1 MTLPAYVD
9 TAEEIPEGFEA
20 HYVET
25 EDGRFRLDAEGVE
38 DIAGLKSALEKE
50 RAARKEL
57 KEKLDAATAREA
69 ASAENT
75 DANDD
80 DGSAPAAPTETVDM
94 EAIPSS
100 QDPLMPATTSA
111 ETADTESV
119 AGLRAA
125 LELRLVES
133 EAAAAVMAAKGV
145 PELLLPIVT
154 PRLAVEE
161 TDGHFTVRVLGE
173 DGQPRLNAA
182 GAPMTVLELV
192 EEMRRSDVFG
202 RAFEGR
208 GISGSGAPPT
218 GIGGG
223 AGTVSL
229 SDPAS
234 LGRHLV
240 DIATG
245 RMRVTGRYNF

>member
-1 MTLPAYVD
+1 MTLPAYVA

-20 HYVET
+20 HYLET

-57 KEKLDAATAREA
+57 KEKLDAATAAGADVSEEPA
-69 ASAENT
+69 TEPSMMEEP
-75 DANDD
+75 
-80 DGSAPAAPTETVDM
+80 PAAPPTDPSADPSVDA
-94 EAIPSS
+94 EA
-100 QDPLMPATTSA
+100 
-111 ETADTESV
+111 V

-125 LELRLVES
+125 LEKRLVES

-154 PRLAVEE
+154 PLLAVEE
-161 TDGHFTVRVLGE
+161 MDGGFVVRVLGE
-173 DGQPRLNAA
+173 DGQPRLNAT

-192 EEMRRSDVFG
+192 AEMRRSDVFG

-223 AGTVSL
+223 AGTISL
-229 SDPAS
+229 SDPAA

-240 DIATG
+240 DIASG
-245 RMRVTGRYNF
+245 RMRVTG